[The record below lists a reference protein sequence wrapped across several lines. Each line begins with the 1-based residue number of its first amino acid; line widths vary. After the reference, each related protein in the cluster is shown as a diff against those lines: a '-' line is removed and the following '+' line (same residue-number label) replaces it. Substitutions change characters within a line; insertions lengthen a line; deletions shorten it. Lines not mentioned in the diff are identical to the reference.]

1 MIRSPRFGARSPRVD
16 LMFAVRSCA
25 IALATLAL
33 LRVVSAADG
42 VPADDMPVENSPAW
56 IVNRKNKLPKLT
68 RLVAP
73 HEKVRVEVYDLAG
86 KKLFER
92 DDVLHRRTDL
102 NAELKACEYR
112 LKFFAPDGKQITL
125 MQEVG
130 EVLLLK

>member
-1 MIRSPRFGARSPRVD
+1 MSR
-16 LMFAVRSCA
+16 FAVYCRAVVVAC
-25 IALATLAL
+25 LAL
-33 LRVVSAADG
+33 SAGTTAAADAP
-42 VPADDMPVENSPAW
+42 PAPQAAADAEPAW
-56 IVNRKNKLPKLT
+56 IVNGKNKLPKLM

-73 HEKVRVEVYDLAG
+73 HEKVRVEAYDLAG

-102 NAELKACEYR
+102 NAELKAGEFR

-125 MQEVG
+125 TQEVG